1 MNMISLFQN
10 IYNNIFIIIIV
21 KFFLFSNLAFA
32 NFIRDTEIESILNE
46 WSTPIF
52 EVAGIP
58 AENIKINLIADNN
71 INAFVTEGKNM
82 FINTGLI
89 IKAGSANGLI
99 GVIAHE
105 TGHIAGGHIIKIKQ
119 AIRKLQT
126 NQFFTSL
133 LGVGFLVLSSN
144 NDNFKD
150 NRTDMARA
158 VLSIAPSLAQKTFY
172 SYSRGNEYIADSLA
186 VEYLLKVNRNP
197 ASLSIIL
204 EKLYGQEL
212 LLLERQDPFLR
223 THPLSKERMAIIK
236 QKAPDNNIP
245 ESNKDKISYLRI
257 KAKLEGFLDNPG
269 KVLLRN
275 KGNSIQERYARTI
288 AYFRAPMYENAI
300 KEIDLLLKDYP
311 KDPYFMELKAQIYA
325 ENGHKQKAIKM
336 YKESLKIIPDSPLIM
351 LALSGLLLEGK
362 NNAEGFIEARVHV
375 EKVIKMEPENI
386 LAWHLKG
393 IIHNSLGE
401 FLEADLSAAEEFL
414 RRKDFK
420 MASYFANK
428 VIINS
433 KKFSSQNIRASDIIK
448 LINQKKNKG

>member
-1 MNMISLFQN
+1 MISFFQN
-10 IYNNIFIIIIV
+10 IYNNTFIIIIV
-21 KFFLFSNLAFA
+21 KFFLFSNFAFA
-32 NFIRDTEIESILNE
+32 NFIRDTEIESILNK

-52 EVAGIP
+52 EAAGIP
-58 AENIKINLIADNN
+58 ADSIKVNLIADNN

-105 TGHIAGGHIIKIKQ
+105 TGHIAGGHIIKLKQ
-119 AIRKLQT
+119 AIRKLQK

-133 LGVGFLVLSSN
+133 LGVGVLVLSSN

-150 NRTDMARA
+150 NRTDMAKT
-158 VLSIAPSLAQKTFY
+158 VLSIAPSLAEKTFY

-186 VEYLLKVNRNP
+186 IEYLLKVNRNP

-223 THPLSKERMAIIK
+223 THPLSKERMTIIK

-245 ESNKDKISYLRI
+245 ESYNDKISYLRI

-275 KGNSIQERYARTI
+275 KGDSIQERYARAI
-288 AYFRAPMYENAI
+288 AYFRAPMYQNAI
-300 KEIDLLLKDYP
+300 KEIDLLLRDYP
-311 KDPYFMELKAQIYA
+311 KDPYFMELKAQIYS
-325 ENGHKQKAIKM
+325 ENGHKEKAIKM
-336 YKESLKIIPDSPLIM
+336 YKESLQIIPDSPLIM
-351 LALSGLLLEGK
+351 LSLSGLLLEGEK
-362 NNAEGFIEARVHV
+362 NSKNLSKAKFYV

-386 LAWHLKG
+386 LAWNLKG
-393 IIHNSLGE
+393 IIHNSLGQ
-401 FLEADLSAAEEFL
+401 FLEADLSAAEEYL
-414 RRKDFK
+414 RRRDFK

>member
-1 MNMISLFQN
+1 
-10 IYNNIFIIIIV
+10 
-21 KFFLFSNLAFA
+21 
-32 NFIRDTEIESILNE
+32 
-46 WSTPIF
+46 
-52 EVAGIP
+52 
-58 AENIKINLIADNN
+58 
-71 INAFVTEGKNM
+71 M

-119 AIRKLQT
+119 AIRKLQN

-133 LGVGFLVLSSN
+133 LGVGVLVLSSK

-150 NRTDMARA
+150 NRTDMAKT
-158 VLSIAPSLAQKTFY
+158 VLSIAPSLAEKTFY
-172 SYSRGNEYIADSLA
+172 SYSRANEYIADSLA
-186 VEYLLKVNRNP
+186 IEYLLKVNRNP
-197 ASLSIIL
+197 SSLSIIL

-236 QKAPDNNIP
+236 QKAPDNYIP
-245 ESNKDKISYLRI
+245 ESYNDKISYLRI

-275 KGNSIQERYARTI
+275 KGNSIQERYARAI
-288 AYFRAPMYENAI
+288 AYFRAPMYESAI
-300 KEIDLLLKDYP
+300 KEINLLLRDYP
-311 KDPYFMELKAQIYA
+311 KDPYFMELKAQIYS
-325 ENGHKQKAIKM
+325 ENGHKEKAIKM
-336 YKESLKIIPDSPLIM
+336 YKESLQIIPNSPLIM
-351 LALSGLLLEGK
+351 LSLSGLLLEGK
-362 NNAEGFIEARVHV
+362 KNLKNFTKAKTYI

-393 IIHNSLGE
+393 IAHNSLGE
-401 FLEADLSAAEEFL
+401 FLKADLSAAEEFL
-414 RRKDFK
+414 RRRDFK

-433 KKFSSQNIRASDIIK
+433 KKFSSQNIRASDIINI
-448 LINQKKNKG
+448 INQKNK